1 MMTVFTK
8 INEFLF
14 ISW

>member
-1 MMTVFTK
+1 MEHQSK

-14 ISW
+14 VEG

>member
-1 MMTVFTK
+1 MTAFTK